1 MTFFKSKCSKQPDV
15 GVLTVTALWIFP
27 GGRGGREK
35 YKPPLSTFPSDY
47 QSSNDPNKHG
57 GSGGGG
63 WWWAVVLIVLNARRL
78 RSHLLL
84 TTKVNSH
91 GSSSKRRRRPSALV
105 LVCLRCW
112 EGLQRQR
119 MDPAQSRAVQS
130 LAKTISLTAR
140 CPSRRT
146 RRVYMHHW
154 HHFTDILQFHAIS
167 TMHAYNDMGAWVE
180 VSSGFETSGWT
191 AGSTASTLATSSWY
205 SPSTTVIATVLLLLC
220 LALNMMHHDASN
232 RNNDW
237 QWEPRPW
244 QTNPPACRRVLRT
257 LLVRSLCCLFCFCL
271 RLDFPVGSGFASSN
285 LNPPPSPVFLGLT
298 LSGHSMSTEHSLH
311 TLSRLKREI

>member
-119 MDPAQSRAVQS
+119 MDPAQSRAVQP
-130 LAKTISLTAR
+130 LAKTISY
-140 CPSRRT
+140 RT
-146 RRVYMHHW
+146 LPIEKNKKSLHASLASFYRH
-154 HHFTDILQFHAIS
+154 IAIS
-167 TMHAYNDMGAWVE
+167 CNFY
-180 VSSGFETSGWT
+180 
-191 AGSTASTLATSSWY
+191 Y
-205 SPSTTVIATVLLLLC
+205 
-220 LALNMMHHDASN
+220 
-232 RNNDW
+232 
-237 QWEPRPW
+237 
-244 QTNPPACRRVLRT
+244 AC
-257 LLVRSLCCLFCFCL
+257 
-271 RLDFPVGSGFASSN
+271 
-285 LNPPPSPVFLGLT
+285 
-298 LSGHSMSTEHSLH
+298 
-311 TLSRLKREI
+311 IQ